1 MKLKTKHRPIQKK
14 LLIGI
19 VYPLLVV
26 AALCTMIP
34 LLWLVSSSFK
44 NADEIFAVPIRW
56 LPKLPPR
63 ITSSPYIVSNAYPK
77 IRKPKPV
84 DKDIWKTLQ
93 PELENVIRE
102 KVQQHIETKPLFID
116 SNIIQDLQNEMTK
129 GIWKQTVTT
138 LPFEVW
144 TESSE
149 SIVSQVEKMII
160 PETLDTIWNNVY
172 RQIAIETVEIEDN
185 EFNRYKMDNINWV
198 SPTLTIQQVQESTGA
213 TPMAYLRNDFQDG
226 YNFFYTTPFESPI
239 PIDRIRRI
247 ILPVRGNA
255 SYHHLSLSISSNA
268 TIYRPTRPFVL
279 DSALRKDSVWRL
291 HGIPG
296 ELESSQITMQQ
307 YVSKQ
312 ELTKSV
318 APTPDR
324 ENRLRLTVSIH
335 RPSYL
340 SIVWNKLT
348 TNYRKLWKAVPF
360 NRYFINSVFIATA
373 STLLALFFCSLG
385 GFAFA
390 KYQFRGKTILFGI
403 MLASMMVPFQV
414 LLVPL
419 FGLMYDIGWLNSYN
433 AIIFPFSVG
442 AFGVFLMRQFIV
454 TIPSELL
461 DAARMDGCSEFGIY
475 YRIVLPIIKPA
486 LGALTIYT
494 FLSSWNGY
502 LWPLIVL
509 RDEAKY
515 TLPIGLANLIGIY
528 RQDYGMLMAGTLL
541 SLLPIVILFLAM
553 QREFVQGMTLGSV
566 KE

>member
-1 MKLKTKHRPIQKK
+1 MKLKTKHRPIQRKV
-14 LLIGI
+14 LIGI

-26 AALCTMIP
+26 AALCTMVP
-34 LLWLVSSSFK
+34 LLWLFSSSFK

-63 ITSSPYIVSNAYPK
+63 ISSSPYIVSNAYPK
-77 IRKPKPV
+77 IRKPKSV
-84 DKDIWKTLQ
+84 HKDIWKTLQ

-102 KVQQHIETKPLFID
+102 KVHQHIEAKPLFVY
-116 SNIIQDLQNEMTK
+116 SNITHDLQNEMTK

-138 LPFEVW
+138 LPIEVW

-149 SIVSQVEKMII
+149 SVVSQVEKMII

-172 RQIAIETVEIEDN
+172 RQIAIETFEIEDN
-185 EFNRYKMDNINWV
+185 EFNRYKMDNIKWV
-198 SPTLTIQQVQESTGA
+198 STTDTIQQVQESTGA
-213 TPMAYLRNDFQDG
+213 TPITYLKNDFQDG
-226 YNFFYTTPFESPI
+226 NDAIFTTSVESPI
-239 PIDRIRRI
+239 PIFRIRRI

-255 SYHHLSLSISSNA
+255 SYHHLSLSISSSA
-268 TIYRPTRPFVL
+268 TTYLPTRPFVL
-279 DSALRKDSVWRL
+279 DNALRKDSVWRL

-296 ELESSQITMQQ
+296 ELESSQISMQQ

-318 APTPDR
+318 VPQTAR
-324 ENRLRLTVSIH
+324 ENRLMLTVTIH